1 MVDLSAGCGRMPSHS
16 SMTGDAMSA
25 APSRIDPHAYKRLR
39 LWPQAAELLGIILNS
54 PPPADKLMER
64 YFRSHR
70 KLGKRDRG
78 FVAETVYGCL
88 RRLRLLRELARGDD
102 APHAAIVA
110 AELLLQG
117 TDAGSLGNARLGGG
131 DGWRLHDVAGRIE
144 RLDELALSPAVRAS
158 QPDWLFERLVAQFG
172 EEESL
177 QLSEA
182 LNRAATLDL
191 RINTLKAD
199 RDKVLYLLS
208 QEGAELSPT
217 PYSPL
222 GLRSQERASLFRTQA
237 FSNGLFEVQDEG
249 SQLIALLV
257 EAEKREMV
265 MDFCAGGGGK
275 TLALGAMMGATGT
288 LYACDVAH
296 WRLKAIKPR
305 LARAGL
311 SSVRSLNLSSENDA
325 HLKRL
330 ADKMHRVLVDAPC
343 SGTGTLRR
351 NPDIKWRT
359 VNIPELVELQGRI
372 LASAAR
378 LVRPGGRL
386 VYSTCSLLDEE
397 NGGIVRS
404 FLAANPDFRLLD
416 ARDILRRQG
425 ADVPLDGEMMQLLP
439 HRHGTDGF
447 FAAAMQRE

>member
-1 MVDLSAGCGRMPSHS
+1 MSVASPSF
-16 SMTGDAMSA
+16 
-25 APSRIDPHAYKRLR
+25 DPHAFKRLR

-54 PPPADKLMER
+54 PPPADKQMER

-88 RRLRLLRELARGDD
+88 RRLRLLRELAGGDA

-117 TDAGSLGNARLGGG
+117 NNAGSLSNARLTGG
-131 DGWRLHDVAGRIE
+131 DGWRLHDVTGRVE
-144 RLDELALSPAVRAS
+144 RINELELSPAARAS
-158 QPDWLFERLVAQFG
+158 MPDWLFERLGAQFG

-177 QLSEA
+177 RLCEA
-182 LNRAATLDL
+182 LNRPATLDL
-191 RINTLKAD
+191 RVNTLKAD
-199 RDKVLYLLS
+199 RAKVLHQLT
-208 QEGAELSPT
+208 QEGAELSLT

-222 GLRSQERASLFRTQA
+222 GLRSKERASLFRSQA
-237 FSNGLFEVQDEG
+237 FINGLFEVQDEG
-249 SQLIALLV
+249 SPLIALLV
-257 EAEKREMV
+257 EPARREMV

-275 TLALGAMMGATGT
+275 TLALGAMMQATGT

-296 WRLKAIKPR
+296 WRLKALKPR

-330 ADKMHRVLVDAPC
+330 AGKMDRVLVDAPC

-351 NPDIKWRT
+351 NPDIKWRE
-359 VNIPELVELQGRI
+359 VNLAELVELQARI
-372 LASAAR
+372 LEASAR
-378 LVRPGGRL
+378 LVKPGGRL

-397 NGGIVRS
+397 NGNIVRS
-404 FLAANPDFRLLD
+404 FLSANPEFHLLD
-416 ARDILRRQG
+416 ARAILHRQG
-425 ADVPLDGEMMQLLP
+425 ADVPLDNEMMQLYP

-447 FAAAMQRE
+447 FAAAMQRD